1 MSITIL
7 RIYELGGGP
16 GEMAQRLGA
25 LTTLSEVPDSILST
39 HVVAHNYPK
48 LQFWG
53 SDSLFWLLWAPGTTC
68 GQNTHTH
75 KVSK

>member
-7 RIYELGGGP
+7 RIYELGGAS

-39 HVVAHNYPK
+39 QNSSSGDLTV
-48 LQFWG
+48 
-53 SDSLFWLLWAPGTTC
+53 FWLLWAPGTTC